1 MMRRAAYGLGC
12 LLLFSACARAPQS
25 PTTPVPKNAGQVG
38 YVRMDDLVKRHPLY
52 GELARLDDDMLALQL
67 KAVGQSVAASP
78 EELQRATVALQ
89 KELDAAS
96 DRTRAELKR
105 KQDEYTQRERA
116 AIQAAV
122 AAAGVASGPGGAGI
136 EARMATTASA
146 QAKDVADTA
155 QRNFT
160 SYRKALLDQD
170 QQAFSGLQKSISDRA
185 QRTYRAKV
193 EFFQRQE
200 GDYALSL
207 ASADASDRL
216 SLRTKLS
223 NLVLSDADREDTK
236 KQLDALNQK
245 ETDALAAMKN
255 RDQAALAVLQSRLRE
270 ESSAELQRRAIDL
283 RKNTTAK
290 INQREA
296 ETRKDVISQL
306 GRLPAQ
312 APSGAAVPAGLPPD
326 LRDKLVA
333 LHQKYQADFTKDANQ
348 TIADFQKTKQDLT
361 RRFQALQGVD
371 QSAQSGARKELD
383 ALQKQRSD
391 LYDSMVAQIDREVKI
406 IAAKRGIDVVFG
418 EIVAPA
424 DGVDLTADAE
434 KDIESLH
441 E

>member
-1 MMRRAAYGLGC
+1 L
-12 LLLFSACARAPQS
+12 
-25 PTTPVPKNAGQVG
+25 
-38 YVRMDDLVKRHPLY
+38 
-52 GELARLDDDMLALQL
+52 
-67 KAVGQSVAASP
+67 
-78 EELQRATVALQ
+78 
-89 KELDAAS
+89 
-96 DRTRAELKR
+96 
-105 KQDEYTQRERA
+105 
-116 AIQAAV
+116 
-122 AAAGVASGPGGAGI
+122 
-136 EARMATTASA
+136 
-146 QAKDVADTA
+146 
-155 QRNFT
+155 
-160 SYRKALLDQD
+160 
-170 QQAFSGLQKSISDRA
+170 
-185 QRTYRAKV
+185 
-193 EFFQRQE
+193 
-200 GDYALSL
+200 
-207 ASADASDRL
+207 
-216 SLRTKLS
+216 
-223 NLVLSDADREDTK
+223 
-236 KQLDALNQK
+236 LNQ
-245 ETDALAAMKN
+245 
-255 RDQAALAVLQSRLRE
+255 
-270 ESSAELQRRAIDL
+270 
-283 RKNTTAK
+283 TTAK

-361 RRFQALQGVD
+361 RRFQALEGVD